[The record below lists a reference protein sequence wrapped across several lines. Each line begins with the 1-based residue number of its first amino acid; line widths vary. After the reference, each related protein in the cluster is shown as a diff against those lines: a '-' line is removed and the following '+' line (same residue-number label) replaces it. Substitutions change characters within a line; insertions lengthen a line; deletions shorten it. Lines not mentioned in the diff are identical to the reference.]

1 MAWVVS
7 YRLHGD
13 GLETRIFDL
22 SNKLPNRINHYA
34 AKTIDSVSRSDK
46 ENLLSTILVLV
57 FSAVLAYA
65 GYKSHGILFVM
76 SIMVAVASALILLL
90 ELFII
95 VKTHLSKDDE

>member
-1 MAWVVS
+1 M
-7 YRLHGD
+7 
-13 GLETRIFDL
+13 

-34 AKTIDSVSRSDK
+34 AKTIDSVSRSAK
-46 ENLLSTILVLV
+46 ENQLSTIFELV

>member
-1 MAWVVS
+1 M
-7 YRLHGD
+7 
-13 GLETRIFDL
+13 

-46 ENLLSTILVLV
+46 ENLLATLLVLV

-76 SIMVAVASALILLL
+76 SIIVVFASALILLL

-95 VKTHLSKDDE
+95 VKSRHSKDDG